1 MYANMSHP
9 ASAAGVFEEMQ
20 EDEELEEVDEG
31 EEEEEEEELK
41 CCDVSFYRTRI

>member
-20 EDEELEEVDEG
+20 EDEEVDEG
-31 EEEEEEEELK
+31 EGEEEEEEELK